1 MEENKRISEEKVSG
15 VAGGETIT
23 LGPEE
28 WRDLVI
34 ENLKTRGFCVACQNR
49 VFHVNKNSDLSLE
62 EQFTMQHLKICQPY
76 LTYYHEIGGTKPY

>member
-1 MEENKRISEEKVSG
+1 MEEKSISGEHLSAVN
-15 VAGGETIT
+15 GGERIT

-28 WRDLVI
+28 WRDVVI

-49 VFHVNKNSDLSLE
+49 VFRVNKNDDLSLE
-62 EQFTMQHLKICQPY
+62 EQFAMQHLSVCQPY

>member
-49 VFHVNKNSDLSLE
+49 VFRVNKDSGLA
-62 EQFTMQHLKICQPY
+62 EQFAMHHLMICQPY